1 MLDVLMV
8 TMSLIATFAM
18 MFLAYFLYEYHIK
31 ITELESQIA
40 KFKQI
45 CATLNTKKETLENS
59 LRTGRAGYQ
68 ELWNK
73 YDESEKNCKIISD
86 MHIEANDQTIHYMKM
101 VDSQVELVDVL
112 CDDYGIDLK
121 TRFGGEEPSYKPVKL
136 YFKLKKRGRLIKTP
150 VVTEE

>member
-45 CATLNTKKETLENS
+45 CATLNTKKDTLENS
-59 LRTGRAGYQ
+59 LRTSRAGYQ

-101 VDSQVELVDVL
+101 VDELVL
-112 CDDYGIDLK
+112 SIDRLVDSYPSVFSTKSFGNLYAELK
-121 TRFGGEEPSYKPVKL
+121 E
-136 YFKLKKRGRLIKTP
+136 RGTLIKEP
-150 VVTEE
+150 VLIEK

>member
-31 ITELESQIA
+31 ITELESEIA

-45 CATLNTKKETLENS
+45 CANLNTKKDALETDIRRMRGKYQNLWVKYNESEENS
-59 LRTGRAGYQ
+59 RV
-68 ELWNK
+68 
-73 YDESEKNCKIISD
+73 ISKLQ
-86 MHIEANDQTIHYMKM
+86 MEATDATVTYMKM
-101 VDSQVELVDVL
+101 VDELVYIIDWYCENQSIFNKDGV
-112 CDDYGIDLK
+112 DYK
-121 TRFGGEEPSYKPVKL
+121 SARPSLLL
-136 YFKLKKRGRLIKTP
+136 YHKLKNRGWLINTP

>member
-8 TMSLIATFAM
+8 IMSLIATFAM

-45 CATLNTKKETLENS
+45 CATLNTKKDTLENS

-101 VDSQVELVDVL
+101 VDELVL
-112 CDDYGIDLK
+112 SIDRLVDSYPSVFSTKSFGNLYAELK
-121 TRFGGEEPSYKPVKL
+121 E
-136 YFKLKKRGRLIKTP
+136 RGTLIKEP
-150 VVTEE
+150 VLIEK

>member
-31 ITELESQIA
+31 ITELESEIA

-45 CATLNTKKETLENS
+45 CATLNTKKDTLENS

-101 VDSQVELVDVL
+101 VDELVL
-112 CDDYGIDLK
+112 SIDRLVDSYPSVFSTKSFGNLYAELK
-121 TRFGGEEPSYKPVKL
+121 E
-136 YFKLKKRGRLIKTP
+136 RGTLIKEP
-150 VVTEE
+150 VLIEK

>member
-45 CATLNTKKETLENS
+45 CATLNTKKDTLENS

-86 MHIEANDQTIHYMKM
+86 IQMKSNDQVVHYMKM
-101 VDSQVELVDVL
+101 VDELVES
-112 CDDYGIDLK
+112 IDRLVSSYPAVFS
-121 TRFGGEEPSYKPVKL
+121 TESFGKL
-136 YFKLKKRGRLIKTP
+136 YTKLKKRGRLIKTP
-150 VVTEE
+150 VIDE

>member
-45 CATLNTKKETLENS
+45 CATLNTKKDTLENS

-101 VDSQVELVDVL
+101 VDELVL
-112 CDDYGIDLK
+112 SIDRLVDSYPSVFSTKSFGNLYAELK
-121 TRFGGEEPSYKPVKL
+121 E
-136 YFKLKKRGRLIKTP
+136 RGTLIKEP
-150 VVTEE
+150 VLTEE

>member
-45 CATLNTKKETLENS
+45 CATLNTKKDTLENS

-86 MHIEANDQTIHYMKM
+86 MHIKANDQTIHYMKM
-101 VDSQVELVDVL
+101 VDELVL
-112 CDDYGIDLK
+112 SIDRLVDSYPSVFSTKSFGNLYAELK
-121 TRFGGEEPSYKPVKL
+121 E
-136 YFKLKKRGRLIKTP
+136 RGTLIKEP
-150 VVTEE
+150 VLIEK

>member
-31 ITELESQIA
+31 ITELESEIE

-45 CATLNTKKETLENS
+45 CANLNTKKDALETDIRRMRGKYQNLWVKYNESEENS
-59 LRTGRAGYQ
+59 RV
-68 ELWNK
+68 
-73 YDESEKNCKIISD
+73 ISKLQ
-86 MHIEANDQTIHYMKM
+86 MEANDTALTYMKM
-101 VDSQVELVDVL
+101 VDELVYIIDWYCENQSIFNKDGV
-112 CDDYGIDLK
+112 DYK
-121 TRFGGEEPSYKPVKL
+121 SARPSLLL
-136 YFKLKKRGRLIKTP
+136 YHKLKNRGWLINTP

>member
-45 CATLNTKKETLENS
+45 CATLNTKKDTLENS

-101 VDSQVELVDVL
+101 VDELVL
-112 CDDYGIDLK
+112 SIDRLVDSSPAVFSTKSFGNLYAELK
-121 TRFGGEEPSYKPVKL
+121 EKGT
-136 YFKLKKRGRLIKTP
+136 LIKEP
-150 VVTEE
+150 VLIEK

>member
-101 VDSQVELVDVL
+101 VDELVL
-112 CDDYGIDLK
+112 SIDRLVDSYPSVFSTKSFGNLYAELK
-121 TRFGGEEPSYKPVKL
+121 EKGT
-136 YFKLKKRGRLIKTP
+136 LIKEP
-150 VVTEE
+150 VLIEK

>member
-31 ITELESQIA
+31 ITELESEIA

-45 CATLNTKKETLENS
+45 CANLYTKKDALETDIRRMRGKYQNLWVKYNESEENS
-59 LRTGRAGYQ
+59 RV
-68 ELWNK
+68 
-73 YDESEKNCKIISD
+73 ISKLQ
-86 MHIEANDQTIHYMKM
+86 MEANDTALTYMKM
-101 VDSQVELVDVL
+101 VDSQVELIDVL

-121 TRFGGEEPSYKPVKL
+121 VRFGEEPSYMPVKL

-150 VVTEE
+150 VLIEK

>member
-31 ITELESQIA
+31 ITELESEIA

-45 CATLNTKKETLENS
+45 CANLNTKKDALETDIRRMRGKYQNLWVKYNESEENS
-59 LRTGRAGYQ
+59 RV
-68 ELWNK
+68 
-73 YDESEKNCKIISD
+73 ISKLQ
-86 MHIEANDQTIHYMKM
+86 MEANDTALTYMKM
-101 VDSQVELVDVL
+101 VDELVYIIDWYCENQSIFNKDGV
-112 CDDYGIDLK
+112 DYK
-121 TRFGGEEPSYKPVKL
+121 SARPSLLL
-136 YFKLKKRGRLIKTP
+136 YHKLKNRGWLINTP

>member
-45 CATLNTKKETLENS
+45 CATLNTKKDTLENS

-73 YDESEKNCKIISD
+73 YDESEKHCKVNSD
-86 MHIEANDQTIHYMKM
+86 MHIEANDEAIHFMKM

-121 TRFGGEEPSYKPVKL
+121 TRFGEHPSYMPVKV
-136 YFKLKKRGRLIKTP
+136 YFNRKKRGRLIKTP

>member
-45 CATLNTKKETLENS
+45 CATLNTKKDTLENS

-101 VDSQVELVDVL
+101 VDELVL
-112 CDDYGIDLK
+112 SIDRLVDSYPAVFSTKSFGNLYAELK
-121 TRFGGEEPSYKPVKL
+121 EKGT
-136 YFKLKKRGRLIKTP
+136 LIKEP
-150 VVTEE
+150 VLIEK

>member
-31 ITELESQIA
+31 VTELESQIA

-45 CATLNTKKETLENS
+45 CATLNTKKDTLENS

-101 VDSQVELVDVL
+101 VDELVL
-112 CDDYGIDLK
+112 SIDRLVDSYPSVFSTKSFGNLYAELK
-121 TRFGGEEPSYKPVKL
+121 E
-136 YFKLKKRGRLIKTP
+136 RGTLIKEP
-150 VVTEE
+150 VLIEK

>member
-45 CATLNTKKETLENS
+45 CATLNTKKDTLENS

-101 VDSQVELVDVL
+101 VDELVL
-112 CDDYGIDLK
+112 SIDRLVDSYPSVFSTK
-121 TRFGGEEPSYKPVKL
+121 SFGNL
-136 YFKLKKRGRLIKTP
+136 YAKLKERGTLIKEP
-150 VVTEE
+150 VLTEE

>member
-31 ITELESQIA
+31 ITELESEIA

-45 CATLNTKKETLENS
+45 CANLNTKKDALETDIRRMRGKYQNLWVKFNESEENS
-59 LRTGRAGYQ
+59 RV
-68 ELWNK
+68 
-73 YDESEKNCKIISD
+73 ISKLQ
-86 MHIEANDQTIHYMKM
+86 MEANDTALTYMKM
-101 VDSQVELVDVL
+101 VDELVYIIDWYCENQSIFNKDGV
-112 CDDYGIDLK
+112 DYK
-121 TRFGGEEPSYKPVKL
+121 SARPSLLL
-136 YFKLKKRGRLIKTP
+136 YHKLKNRGWLINTP

>member
-31 ITELESQIA
+31 VTELESQIA

-45 CATLNTKKETLENS
+45 CATLNTKKETLENG
-59 LRTGRAGYQ
+59 LHTRRARYQ
-68 ELWNK
+68 ELLVK
-73 YDESEKNCKIISD
+73 YDESEKNCKVLSD
-86 MHIEANDQTIHYMKM
+86 MGIKANDQAIHFMKM
-101 VDSQVELVDVL
+101 VDSQVELIDVL

-121 TRFGGEEPSYKPVKL
+121 TRFGEHPSYMPVKV

>member
-31 ITELESQIA
+31 VTELESEIA

-45 CATLNTKKETLENS
+45 CANLNTKKDTLENS

-101 VDSQVELVDVL
+101 VDELVL
-112 CDDYGIDLK
+112 SIDRLVDSYPSVFSTKSFGNLYAELK
-121 TRFGGEEPSYKPVKL
+121 E
-136 YFKLKKRGRLIKTP
+136 RGTLIKEP
-150 VVTEE
+150 VLIEK

>member
-31 ITELESQIA
+31 ITDLESQIA

-45 CATLNTKKETLENS
+45 CATLNTKKDTLENS

-73 YDESEKNCKIISD
+73 YDESEKNCKVLSD
-86 MHIEANDQTIHYMKM
+86 MGMKANDATVTYMKM
-101 VDSQVELVDVL
+101 VDELVETVDRLVSSYPY
-112 CDDYGIDLK
+112 YGEDIPRK
-121 TRFGGEEPSYKPVKL
+121 NCV
-136 YFKLKKRGRLIKTP
+136 
-150 VVTEE
+150 

>member
-101 VDSQVELVDVL
+101 VDELVL
-112 CDDYGIDLK
+112 SIDRLVDSYPSVFSTKSFGNLYAELK
-121 TRFGGEEPSYKPVKL
+121 E
-136 YFKLKKRGRLIKTP
+136 RGTLIKEP
-150 VVTEE
+150 VLIEK

>member
-1 MLDVLMV
+1 MV

-45 CATLNTKKETLENS
+45 CATLNTKKDTLENS

-86 MHIEANDQTIHYMKM
+86 LQMEATDSTVTYMKM
-101 VDSQVELVDVL
+101 VDELVYL
-112 CDDYGIDLK
+112 IDW
-121 TRFGGEEPSYKPVKL
+121 YC
-136 YFKLKKRGRLIKTP
+136 
-150 VVTEE
+150 VTEE

>member
-31 ITELESQIA
+31 ITELESEIA

-45 CATLNTKKETLENS
+45 CANLNTKKDALETDIRRMRAKYQDLWVKYNESEENS
-59 LRTGRAGYQ
+59 RV
-68 ELWNK
+68 
-73 YDESEKNCKIISD
+73 ISKLQ
-86 MHIEANDQTIHYMKM
+86 MEANDTALTYMKM
-101 VDSQVELVDVL
+101 VDELVYIIDWYCENQSIFNKDGV
-112 CDDYGIDLK
+112 DYK
-121 TRFGGEEPSYKPVKL
+121 SARPSLLL
-136 YFKLKKRGRLIKTP
+136 YHKLKNRGWLINTP

>member
-45 CATLNTKKETLENS
+45 CATLNTKKDTLENS

-101 VDSQVELVDVL
+101 VDELVL
-112 CDDYGIDLK
+112 SIDRLVDSYPSVFSTKSFGNLYAELK
-121 TRFGGEEPSYKPVKL
+121 E
-136 YFKLKKRGRLIKTP
+136 RGTLIKEP
-150 VVTEE
+150 VLIEK

>member
-31 ITELESQIA
+31 ITDLESQIA

-45 CATLNTKKETLENS
+45 CATLNTKKDTLENS

-73 YDESEKNCKIISD
+73 YDESEKNCKVLSD
-86 MHIEANDQTIHYMKM
+86 MGMKANDATVTYMNM
-101 VDSQVELVDVL
+101 VDELVETVDRLVSSYPY
-112 CDDYGIDLK
+112 YGEDIPNEE
-121 TRFGGEEPSYKPVKL
+121 FGKL
-136 YFKLKKRGRLIKTP
+136 YARLKKRGTLIKTR

>member
-31 ITELESQIA
+31 ITELESEIA

-45 CATLNTKKETLENS
+45 CANLNTKKDALETDIRRMRGKYQNLWVKYNESEENS
-59 LRTGRAGYQ
+59 RV
-68 ELWNK
+68 
-73 YDESEKNCKIISD
+73 ISKLQ
-86 MHIEANDQTIHYMKM
+86 MEANDTALTYMKM
-101 VDSQVELVDVL
+101 VDKLVYIIDWYCENQSIFNKDGV
-112 CDDYGIDLK
+112 DYK
-121 TRFGGEEPSYKPVKL
+121 SARPSLLL
-136 YFKLKKRGRLIKTP
+136 YHKLKNRGWLINTP